1 MLTFQKG
8 LRFPKPFLISRRDR
22 ARQAESTTVSTDGE
36 QMRNPKEEGV
46 YSVVELYDRLS
57 PSEPRFPRR
66 TTL

>member
-22 ARQAESTTVSTDGE
+22 ARHAESTTVSTDGE

-46 YSVVELYDRLS
+46 YSVVVVYDRSS
-57 PSEPRFPRR
+57 PSKLCFPRR